1 MIRNEKDEIDG
12 KSSIAEKITC
22 ETLLTMNSMVAD
34 PSSPDYLTL
43 AERPG
48 KPLLKSRNKS

>member
-22 ETLLTMNSMVAD
+22 ETLLTMNSIVAD
-34 PSSPDYLTL
+34 PSSPEYLTL
-43 AERPG
+43 VERPG
-48 KPLLKSRNKS
+48 KSLLKSRNKS

>member
-1 MIRNEKDEIDG
+1 MIRNEKDKIDG

-22 ETLLTMNSMVAD
+22 ETLLIMNSIVAD
-34 PSSPDYLTL
+34 PSSHDYSTL
-43 AERPG
+43 VERPG